1 MWFELTLFILF
12 KKAIQKV
19 ISPCNENRKTTR
31 IGEVQTVAKK
41 KRQNKLW
48 VCGKQIIFLWNL
60 RVRKKFWDVSPVFF
74 FKRWGN
80 GKSER
85 FNDIF
90 KLGAKSSP
98 YLIPILLFFHFLT
111 ALPLLKCFSVNF
123 EYQLLK
129 LSDFLIAS
137 SWILKKLCEY
147 LFRSG
152 PRYDRTCITYPHI
165 QILLLQ
171 QRKATVI
178 GDSSIFENKYTIFR
192 WSQM

>member
-1 MWFELTLFILF
+1 MWFELTLFIHF

-19 ISPCNENRKTTR
+19 ISPCNENRKATR
-31 IGEVQTVAKK
+31 IGEIQTVAKK

-111 ALPLLKCFSVNF
+111 ALPLLKCLSVNF

-137 SWILKKLCEY
+137 SWILKNFVNICSDLVPDMIEHA
-147 LFRSG
+147 S
-152 PRYDRTCITYPHI
+152 HI